1 MIFQY
6 LTLLC
11 WAGITVVT
19 YFLAR
24 NDIKTHRVPNKIN
37 LAIAIGSVVPI
48 VLECLVPGAVVWKV
62 IVSHL
67 CGGIFA
73 FGLMLVAALVSKG
86 GFGGGDI
93 KLLGALGLWYG
104 VFSSLGITFLSAI
117 AYLGFIAYKRTTM
130 AKQGKEPPKV
140 FPYVPFVFI
149 ATLVTTVITA
159 IVNLSY

>member
-6 LTLLC
+6 LTLLS
-11 WAGITVVT
+11 WVGITIVT
-19 YFLAR
+19 YFLAK
-24 NDIKTHRVPNKIN
+24 NDVKTHRVPNKVN
-37 LAIAIGSVVPI
+37 LGIAIGSVIPI

-67 CGGIFA
+67 CGGIFT
-73 FGLMLVAALVSKG
+73 FGLMLFAALISKG

-104 VFSSLGITFLSAI
+104 VFSSLGIAFVSALT
-117 AYLGFIAYKRTTM
+117 YLGFIAFKRTTL
-130 AKQGKEPPKV
+130 AKQGKEAPKV

-149 ATLVTTVITA
+149 ATVVIT
-159 IVNLSY
+159 IITTIIKLS